1 MGVVKNEVDSELRGS
16 WEEYVG
22 SHLMEHVYELLKETA
37 EEFQTDASLGKVRPR
52 VKGRLSLGKN
62 SKLPWRC

>member
-1 MGVVKNEVDSELRGS
+1 MTDAVKNEVDSELRGS
-16 WEEYVG
+16 WEECVG
-22 SHLMEHVYELLKETA
+22 SHLMVHVYELKETA

-52 VKGRLSLGKN
+52 LKGRLSLGKN